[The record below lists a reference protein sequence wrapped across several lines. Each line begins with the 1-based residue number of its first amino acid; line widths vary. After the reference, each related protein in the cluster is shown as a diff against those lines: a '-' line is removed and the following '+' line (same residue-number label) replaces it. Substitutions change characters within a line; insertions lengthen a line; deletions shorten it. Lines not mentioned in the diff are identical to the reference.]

1 MCPLMC
7 SRYISCGGTRTT
19 VLLGYT
25 SGGIRF
31 AAKGTA
37 KPAEQGSSCRRVPGI
52 PHEHEH
58 GPTLMETMIKGQGE
72 KPSVRN
78 RLVKA
83 ATSRRDA

>member
-1 MCPLMC
+1 MC
-7 SRYISCGGTRTT
+7 SRYISCSGTRTT
-19 VLLGYT
+19 VLLLGYT
-25 SGGIRF
+25 SGRIRF